1 MAMTPDA
8 GGPGAESMSAE
19 QRDLDVAAQ
28 ALRDHTDERWVEIAD
43 SMLAGVLAKA
53 PPSHPVQ
60 GQVGSET
67 FYVSEQVL
75 TSYLLDAIDPIPDVE
90 VDAIRI
96 HADQDRY
103 TGVTILITA
112 RHGLALLPAAD
123 SIREA
128 AQARLQ
134 EVLGQPVPRVSVSS
148 MHVQVEDVTPA
159 DPGLA

>member
-43 SMLAGVLAKA
+43 SMLAGVLATT
-53 PPSHPVQ
+53 PPSHPLR
-60 GQVGSET
+60 GQLGSEA

-75 TSYLLDAIDPIPDVE
+75 TNYLLDAIDTVPDVE
-90 VDAIRI
+90 VDAIQI

-112 RHGLALLPAAD
+112 RHGLALLPVAD

-128 AQARLQ
+128 AQARLL
-134 EVLGQPVPRVSVSS
+134 EVRGQSVPQISVSP
-148 MHVQVEDVTPA
+148 MHVHVEDVTPG

>member
-1 MAMTPDA
+1 MAITPDA

-53 PPSHPVQ
+53 PHSHPVQ

-75 TSYLLDAIDPIPDVE
+75 TNYLLDAIDPIPDVE

-148 MHVQVEDVTPA
+148 MHVQVEDVTPG

>member
-90 VDAIRI
+90 VDAIDCGDLVERAAKRLGADRRAGGSRTDVRESTRRI
-96 HADQDRY
+96 
-103 TGVTILITA
+103 
-112 RHGLALLPAAD
+112 
-123 SIREA
+123 
-128 AQARLQ
+128 QARQGRTRRLLSVQ
-134 EVLGQPVPRVSVSS
+134 LRRVQHLV
-148 MHVQVEDVTPA
+148 VE
-159 DPGLA
+159 